1 MFFSYLVEGGTG
13 EAVCLVFFS
22 FVFLF
27 GIFAPSISLLGVTFN
42 YLKFSILSKDPTYR
56 ENGSSGKEAG
66 CSLCQSSVCYA
77 GTQADNMPSSRG
89 CAKAAMEAREMYKFP
104 CRRASPKQL
113 EEEVVWI
120 KMVSF
125 SLDLV
130 SPAPKTARW
139 VGCWRCRKVQLQS
152 HQ

>member
-1 MFFSYLVEGGTG
+1 MSVFSFFLSIQMWFFLCSLVTWWRAGTG

-77 GTQADNMPSSRG
+77 G
-89 CAKAAMEAREMYKFP
+89 K
-104 CRRASPKQL
+104 
-113 EEEVVWI
+113 
-120 KMVSF
+120 
-125 SLDLV
+125 
-130 SPAPKTARW
+130 
-139 VGCWRCRKVQLQS
+139 
-152 HQ
+152 